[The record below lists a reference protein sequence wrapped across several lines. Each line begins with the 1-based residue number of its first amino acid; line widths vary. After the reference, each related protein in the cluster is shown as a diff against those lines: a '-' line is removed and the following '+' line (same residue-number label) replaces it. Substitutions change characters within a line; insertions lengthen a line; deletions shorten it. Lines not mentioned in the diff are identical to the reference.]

1 MAKDSRFN
9 GRTVEEMRVYAP
21 NNGSLAYKSDYLY
34 DTRLAAAQP
43 KRRQETAA
51 PAETQPKIRPQKTRI
66 PLSVT
71 LRERKVGIKLTA
83 FLFVALIAMSALLV
97 VLRFER
103 IAGVQRDI
111 NEINAGIAAAQR
123 GFGELDMDLSSSI
136 DLEAAR
142 LAAETA
148 GLAPEKIAGKRR
160 TKTPADKTESAA
172 RTQAVIGQKTKY
184 ILCSFSEPTG
194 VCHIYSEVILQ

>member
-51 PAETQPKIRPQKTRI
+51 PAETQPKIRPQKI

-148 GLAPEKIAGKRR
+148 GLHPRK
-160 TKTPADKTESAA
+160 
-172 RTQAVIGQKTKY
+172 
-184 ILCSFSEPTG
+184 
-194 VCHIYSEVILQ
+194 

>member
-43 KRRQETAA
+43 KRRQETAV

-83 FLFVALIAMSALLV
+83 FLFVALLAMSALLV

-111 NEINAGIAAAQR
+111 NEINAGIAAARR

-148 GLAPEKIAGKRR
+148 GLHPRK
-160 TKTPADKTESAA
+160 
-172 RTQAVIGQKTKY
+172 
-184 ILCSFSEPTG
+184 
-194 VCHIYSEVILQ
+194 

>member
-83 FLFVALIAMSALLV
+83 FLFVALIAMSAFS
-97 VLRFER
+97 VLS
-103 IAGVQRDI
+103 A
-111 NEINAGIAAAQR
+111 
-123 GFGELDMDLSSSI
+123 L
-136 DLEAAR
+136 
-142 LAAETA
+142 
-148 GLAPEKIAGKRR
+148 PEFSATS
-160 TKTPADKTESAA
+160 TKSMPA
-172 RTQAVIGQKTKY
+172 
-184 ILCSFSEPTG
+184 
-194 VCHIYSEVILQ
+194 

>member
-1 MAKDSRFN
+1 MRQTTAHWHTKAIIFTTQGLQRLNPSA
-9 GRTVEEMRVYAP
+9 GRKLPRP
-21 NNGSLAYKSDYLY
+21 QK
-34 DTRLAAAQP
+34 P
-43 KRRQETAA
+43 
-51 PAETQPKIRPQKTRI
+51 QPKIRPQKTRI

-123 GFGELDMDLSSSI
+123 GFGELDMDLNSSI

-148 GLAPEKIAGKRR
+148 GLHPRK
-160 TKTPADKTESAA
+160 
-172 RTQAVIGQKTKY
+172 
-184 ILCSFSEPTG
+184 
-194 VCHIYSEVILQ
+194 

>member
-71 LRERKVGIKLTA
+71 LRERKVVIKLTA
-83 FLFVALIAMSALLV
+83 FVALIAMSALLV

-123 GFGELDMDLSSSI
+123 GFGELDMDLNSSI

-148 GLAPEKIAGKRR
+148 GLHPRK
-160 TKTPADKTESAA
+160 
-172 RTQAVIGQKTKY
+172 
-184 ILCSFSEPTG
+184 
-194 VCHIYSEVILQ
+194 

>member
-1 MAKDSRFN
+1 MRQTTAHWHTKAIIFTTQGLQRLNPSA
-9 GRTVEEMRVYAP
+9 GR
-21 NNGSLAYKSDYLY
+21 K
-34 DTRLAAAQP
+34 
-43 KRRQETAA
+43 
-51 PAETQPKIRPQKTRI
+51 PKIRPQKTRI

-148 GLAPEKIAGKRR
+148 GLHPRK
-160 TKTPADKTESAA
+160 
-172 RTQAVIGQKTKY
+172 
-184 ILCSFSEPTG
+184 
-194 VCHIYSEVILQ
+194 

>member
-1 MAKDSRFN
+1 MRQTTAHWHTKAIIFTTQGLQRLNPSA
-9 GRTVEEMRVYAP
+9 GRKLP
-21 NNGSLAYKSDYLY
+21 
-34 DTRLAAAQP
+34 
-43 KRRQETAA
+43 
-51 PAETQPKIRPQKTRI
+51 RPQKTRI

-111 NEINAGIAAAQR
+111 NEINAGIAAARR

-148 GLAPEKIAGKRR
+148 GLHPKK
-160 TKTPADKTESAA
+160 
-172 RTQAVIGQKTKY
+172 
-184 ILCSFSEPTG
+184 
-194 VCHIYSEVILQ
+194 

>member
-83 FLFVALIAMSALLV
+83 FLFVALIAVSALLV

-103 IAGVQRDI
+103 IAGGQRDI
-111 NEINAGIAAAQR
+111 SESNAGKAARR

-148 GLAPEKIAGKRR
+148 GLHPRK
-160 TKTPADKTESAA
+160 
-172 RTQAVIGQKTKY
+172 
-184 ILCSFSEPTG
+184 
-194 VCHIYSEVILQ
+194 

>member
-1 MAKDSRFN
+1 
-9 GRTVEEMRVYAP
+9 MRQTTAHWHTKAIIFTTQ
-21 NNGSLAYKSDYLY
+21 GLQ
-34 DTRLAAAQP
+34 RLNPSADRKLP
-43 KRRQETAA
+43 
-51 PAETQPKIRPQKTRI
+51 RPQKPSQRFARRKRAF

-148 GLAPEKIAGKRR
+148 GLHPRK
-160 TKTPADKTESAA
+160 
-172 RTQAVIGQKTKY
+172 
-184 ILCSFSEPTG
+184 
-194 VCHIYSEVILQ
+194 

>member
-111 NEINAGIAAAQR
+111 NEINAGIAAARR
-123 GFGELDMDLSSSI
+123 GFGELDMDLNSSI
-136 DLEAAR
+136 DHEAAR

-148 GLAPEKIAGKRR
+148 GLHPRK
-160 TKTPADKTESAA
+160 
-172 RTQAVIGQKTKY
+172 
-184 ILCSFSEPTG
+184 
-194 VCHIYSEVILQ
+194 

>member
-21 NNGSLAYKSDYLY
+21 NNGSLAYKTDYLY

-71 LRERKVGIKLTA
+71 LRERICFICIKIIKKIGTFDSRKCWCAMLDYSV
-83 FLFVALIAMSALLV
+83 FYHEWYPLLF
-97 VLRFER
+97 F
-103 IAGVQRDI
+103 
-111 NEINAGIAAAQR
+111 
-123 GFGELDMDLSSSI
+123 
-136 DLEAAR
+136 
-142 LAAETA
+142 
-148 GLAPEKIAGKRR
+148 
-160 TKTPADKTESAA
+160 
-172 RTQAVIGQKTKY
+172 
-184 ILCSFSEPTG
+184 
-194 VCHIYSEVILQ
+194 

>member
-66 PLSVT
+66 PLTVI
-71 LRERKVGIKLTA
+71 RKKNGGKADALNLGINA
-83 FLFVALIAMSALLV
+83 ARYPYFICMDALCQYRLSRFNRLLV
-97 VLRFER
+97 
-103 IAGVQRDI
+103 
-111 NEINAGIAAAQR
+111 AQ
-123 GFGELDMDLSSSI
+123 
-136 DLEAAR
+136 
-142 LAAETA
+142 
-148 GLAPEKIAGKRR
+148 
-160 TKTPADKTESAA
+160 
-172 RTQAVIGQKTKY
+172 
-184 ILCSFSEPTG
+184 FS
-194 VCHIYSEVILQ
+194 

>member
-43 KRRQETAA
+43 K
-51 PAETQPKIRPQKTRI
+51 RPQKTRI

-148 GLAPEKIAGKRR
+148 GLHPRK
-160 TKTPADKTESAA
+160 
-172 RTQAVIGQKTKY
+172 
-184 ILCSFSEPTG
+184 
-194 VCHIYSEVILQ
+194 

>member
-43 KRRQETAA
+43 KHRQETAA

-111 NEINAGIAAAQR
+111 NEINAGIAARR

-148 GLAPEKIAGKRR
+148 GLHPRK
-160 TKTPADKTESAA
+160 
-172 RTQAVIGQKTKY
+172 
-184 ILCSFSEPTG
+184 
-194 VCHIYSEVILQ
+194 

>member
-71 LRERKVGIKLTA
+71 LRERKVGIKLP
-83 FLFVALIAMSALLV
+83 VC
-97 VLRFER
+97 
-103 IAGVQRDI
+103 
-111 NEINAGIAAAQR
+111 R
-123 GFGELDMDLSSSI
+123 GCPDFSVSLPDK
-136 DLEAAR
+136 AR
-142 LAAETA
+142 E
-148 GLAPEKIAGKRR
+148 G
-160 TKTPADKTESAA
+160 
-172 RTQAVIGQKTKY
+172 
-184 ILCSFSEPTG
+184 F
-194 VCHIYSEVILQ
+194 

>member
-83 FLFVALIAMSALLV
+83 FLFVALIAMSAGTAVML
-97 VLRFER
+97 
-103 IAGVQRDI
+103 IA
-111 NEINAGIAAAQR
+111 
-123 GFGELDMDLSSSI
+123 ELPPNIYD
-136 DLEAAR
+136 
-142 LAAETA
+142 
-148 GLAPEKIAGKRR
+148 KRR
-160 TKTPADKTESAA
+160 SA
-172 RTQAVIGQKTKY
+172 QKMNKGY
-184 ILCSFSEPTG
+184 ISFSADHRLRARG
-194 VCHIYSEVILQ
+194 GLQGIKPVDAPDNRYG

>member
-123 GFGELDMDLSSSI
+123 GFGELDMDLNSSI

-148 GLAPEKIAGKRR
+148 GLHPRNSGKRR

-172 RTQAVIGQKTKY
+172 RTQAMIGRKRNISFVHFLSRPAFVIY
-184 ILCSFSEPTG
+184 IRR
-194 VCHIYSEVILQ
+194 

>member
-66 PLSVT
+66 P

-148 GLAPEKIAGKRR
+148 GLHPRK
-160 TKTPADKTESAA
+160 
-172 RTQAVIGQKTKY
+172 
-184 ILCSFSEPTG
+184 
-194 VCHIYSEVILQ
+194 

>member
-136 DLEAAR
+136 DLEAA
-142 LAAETA
+142 AETA
-148 GLAPEKIAGKRR
+148 GLHPRK
-160 TKTPADKTESAA
+160 
-172 RTQAVIGQKTKY
+172 
-184 ILCSFSEPTG
+184 
-194 VCHIYSEVILQ
+194 

>member
-43 KRRQETAA
+43 KRRQET
-51 PAETQPKIRPQKTRI
+51 AETQPKIRPQKTRI

-148 GLAPEKIAGKRR
+148 GLHPRK
-160 TKTPADKTESAA
+160 
-172 RTQAVIGQKTKY
+172 
-184 ILCSFSEPTG
+184 
-194 VCHIYSEVILQ
+194 